1 MANKVISQPVGRL
14 RVHLSA
20 RFGVRS
26 RLDAGGW
33 VAPGPRAEA
42 AVFHVAGGK
51 RDARFSLSLI
61 FSFLHVGL
69 SLLTTYYYICF
80 DRGEEKGARR
90 TRN

>member
-1 MANKVISQPVGRL
+1 MAVPSQL
-14 RVHLSA
+14 RVQLSA
-20 RFGVRS
+20 RFGARS
-26 RLDAGGW
+26 WLVAGRW

-42 AVFHVAGGK
+42 AMFHVAGDK
-51 RDARFSLSLI
+51 RDARFSLSFL

-69 SLLTTYYYICF
+69 SLLTAYYYTCS